1 MHQTEKL
8 LDRTSGETIRVGQ
21 TKHVH
26 ITLCGRT
33 NRQWYYDMHQT
44 EKLFDRTSGGC
55 QIAISYCVN
64 LAYNIEKEDQS
75 HHHLYHQWSKNRLPF
90 RSTYIHSRFLLGF
103 VLLDLQ
109 FLCVLQIVVCPFVP
123 FILAI
128 VLSVLLFTNSD
139 SPSGIFKLFSHL
151 IEAKLTMNEYVV
163 IGNPRSWQPQYV
175 DAVDLCGKK
184 SSRKLKMI
192 ELKIFINDHQL
203 I

>member
-1 MHQTEKL
+1 MHQTEKLFDRTSGETIRVRQTKHVHITLCGRTNRQWYYNMHQTEKL

-75 HHHLYHQWSKNRLPF
+75 HHHLYH
-90 RSTYIHSRFLLGF
+90 
-103 VLLDLQ
+103 
-109 FLCVLQIVVCPFVP
+109 
-123 FILAI
+123 
-128 VLSVLLFTNSD
+128 
-139 SPSGIFKLFSHL
+139 
-151 IEAKLTMNEYVV
+151 
-163 IGNPRSWQPQYV
+163 
-175 DAVDLCGKK
+175 
-184 SSRKLKMI
+184 
-192 ELKIFINDHQL
+192 
-203 I
+203 